1 MENVKIVRSS
11 FIKIRQ
17 SRLLFTK
24 NWEIRQN
31 WENIYSYMHYAGK
44 KGRGRTLARKN
55 YGKRKLR
62 KKREGMEGKVK
73 LEGKKKGKEGIGELF
88 RNLGVR

>member
-31 WENIYSYMHYAGK
+31 WENPYSYMHYAGK
-44 KGRGRTLARKN
+44 
-55 YGKRKLR
+55 
-62 KKREGMEGKVK
+62 REGVVHWQGKIMGR
-73 LEGKKKGKEGIGELF
+73 ES
-88 RNLGVR
+88 